1 MAQQLDRTNV
11 PFPSPSKTRRIAV
24 ASERPFR
31 VEVTIFPEQ
40 ADFRILAAFLAK
52 SLRRIHSEHQ
62 RFLLGLI
69 GPEIGVGELYAPA
82 VPGLT
87 DQIARMWHA
96 VSPQN
101 LVSDNGGG
109 AECVPAALGENSNS
123 GQRAWSGQPRN
134 IVQPDQVIF
143 VNH

>member
-52 SLRRIHSEHQ
+52 SLRRIHSKHQ

-101 LVSDNGGG
+101 SSAITAVGPNAFRRHLGKIRIQVSGRG
-109 AECVPAALGENSNS
+109 LGNPGISSNPI
-123 GQRAWSGQPRN
+123 R
-134 IVQPDQVIF
+134 
-143 VNH
+143 